1 MTTIT
6 PMTTDKSLL
15 PIASARMDQSARAA
29 FPEAM
34 PAPISPRPATRRL
47 AVFAVL
53 LLAACIPVGCSKS
66 APPPSP
72 PPPAVTVTEPLDH
85 EVADWD
91 EYTGHLQSPQAAN
104 VAARISGFLTET
116 PFKEGSLV
124 RQGDVLFVLDDR
136 PFKADLDNKR
146 ATVTKD
152 EAQVTLTKAQLARY
166 EDLLKKHAI
175 SQQDYDTNKANYEQS
190 VAQVA
195 ADKAAT
201 ETAQLNLDW
210 TRVTAPISGR
220 VGRLNVTVGNL
231 VNGGAGQATLLTSVV
246 SVDPMYC
253 YVPVPERAFLKYQTY
268 AARDKQAGVRDAKIP
283 CYVRLENETT
293 FPHAG
298 IIDFIDNSLD
308 TGTGTI
314 LLRGVIPNS
323 DGALTP
329 GLFASMRINGG
340 GPYRTLLVPDLAIG
354 TQQNERFL
362 LVVEAD
368 GTVASRK
375 IKLGLLFG
383 KLRSVVDGLKPH
395 DRVVI
400 NGLQMA
406 IPGTK
411 VNPKEEPIPEED
423 VRALEALASGSTS
436 IPPSARR
443 PIALVPNPADA
454 RP

>member
-1 MTTIT
+1 
-6 PMTTDKSLL
+6 MTTDKSL
-15 PIASARMDQSARAA
+15 PPMANTPPDPHSDAPATG
-29 FPEAM
+29 F
-34 PAPISPRPATRRL
+34 PAPSTRPWVSA
-47 AVFAVL
+47 L
-53 LLAACIPVGCSKS
+53 LILAALLPLGCGKE
-66 APPPSP
+66 APPPVP
-72 PPPAVTVTEPLDH
+72 PPPAVTVTEPLER
-85 EVADWD
+85 EVTDWD

-104 VAARISGFLTET
+104 VAARISGFITST

-124 RQGDVLFVLDDR
+124 HQGDVLFVIDDR

-152 EAQVTLTKAQLARY
+152 EAQVTLTKAQLSRY
-166 EDLLKKHAI
+166 EDLLKKRAI
-175 SQQDYDTNKANYEQS
+175 SQQDYDTNKASYDQA
-190 VAQVA
+190 VAQLA
-195 ADKAAT
+195 ADQAGV

-253 YVPVPERAFLKYQTY
+253 FVPVPERAFLKYQTY
-268 AARDKQAGVRDAKIP
+268 AAREKQAGVRDAKIP
-283 CYVRLENETT
+283 CYVRLENETN
-293 FPHAG
+293 FPHVG
-298 IIDFIDNSLD
+298 IIDFIDNTLD
-308 TGTGTI
+308 PGTGTI
-314 LLRGVIPNS
+314 LLRGVIPNP

-340 GPYRTLLVPDLAIG
+340 GSYKTLLVPDMAVG
-354 TQQNERFL
+354 TEQNERFL
-362 LVVEAD
+362 LVVD
-368 GTVASRK
+368 SDNTVSSRK

-406 IPGTK
+406 VPGMK
-411 VNPKEEPIPEED
+411 VNPKEERIPEEY
-423 VRALEALASGSTS
+423 VHALDAAASGSTNG
-436 IPPSARR
+436 PPPAER
-443 PIALVPNPADA
+443 PIALSPKTF
-454 RP
+454 

>member
-1 MTTIT
+1 MK
-6 PMTTDKSLL
+6 TDKCHRQM
-15 PIASARMDQSARAA
+15 ASDRPDQYSERP
-29 FPEAM
+29 F
-34 PAPISPRPATRRL
+34 SGFPRPFARVWAPALLTF
-47 AVFAVL
+47 AAVL
-53 LLAACIPVGCSKS
+53 PLGCRKD
-66 APPPSP
+66 APPPP
-72 PPPAVTVTEPLDH
+72 PPPPTVTVTEPLEH
-85 EVADWD
+85 EVTDWD

-104 VAARISGFLTET
+104 VAARISGFITDT

-124 RQGDVLFVLDDR
+124 RKGDVLFVIDDR

-166 EDLLKKHAI
+166 DDLLKKRAI
-175 SQQDYDTNKANYEQS
+175 SQQDYDSNKASYEQAL
-190 VAQVA
+190 AQLA
-195 ADKAAT
+195 ADQAAT

-253 YVPVPERAFLKYQTY
+253 FVPVPERAFLKYQAY

-293 FPHAG
+293 FPHVG
-298 IIDFIDNSLD
+298 IIDFIDNNLD

-314 LLRGVIPNS
+314 LLRGVIPNR

-340 GPYRTLLVPDLAIG
+340 GSYKTLLVPDMAIG
-354 TQQNERFL
+354 TEQNERFL
-362 LVVEAD
+362 LIVGPDNMV
-368 GTVASRK
+368 SSQK

-411 VNPKEEPIPEED
+411 VDPRDQPIPEED
-423 VRALEALASGSTS
+423 VRALDAAASGSTNG
-436 IPPSARR
+436 PQTAER
-443 PIALVPNPADA
+443 PIALSPKTTAA

>member
-1 MTTIT
+1 MMTDHSLP
-6 PMTTDKSLL
+6 PMSPLPDFSL
-15 PIASARMDQSARAA
+15 S
-29 FPEAM
+29 FG
-34 PAPISPRPATRRL
+34 RRWTSVFLIL
-47 AVFAVL
+47 AAVL
-53 LLAACIPVGCSKS
+53 SHGCRKD
-66 APPPSP
+66 APPPPP
-72 PPPAVTVTEPLDH
+72 PPPAVTVTEPLER
-85 EVADWD
+85 EVTDWD

-104 VAARISGFLTET
+104 VAARISGFITDT

-124 RQGDVLFVLDDR
+124 RKGDVLFVIDER

-166 EDLLKKHAI
+166 DDLLKKHAI
-175 SQQDYDTNKANYEQS
+175 SQQDYDTNKANYEQAL
-190 VAQVA
+190 AQVA
-195 ADKAAT
+195 ADQAAN

-253 YVPVPERAFLKYQTY
+253 FVPVPERAFLKYQTY

-283 CYVRLENETT
+283 CYVRLENETA
-293 FPHAG
+293 FQHVG
-298 IIDFIDNSLD
+298 IIDFIDNTLD

-314 LLRGVIPNS
+314 LLRGVIPNP

-329 GLFASMRINGG
+329 GLFASMRINGSG
-340 GPYRTLLVPDLAIG
+340 AYKTLLVPDMAIG
-354 TQQNERFL
+354 TEQNERFL
-362 LVVEAD
+362 LVVGPD
-368 GTVASRK
+368 NIVSSRK

-395 DRVVI
+395 ERVVI

-406 IPGTK
+406 IPGAK
-411 VNPKEEPIPEED
+411 VDPTNQPIPEEY
-423 VRALEALASGSTS
+423 VRALDAAASGSTNG
-436 IPPSARR
+436 PLTAVR
-443 PIALVPNPADA
+443 PIALSPKTKAA

>member
-1 MTTIT
+1 
-6 PMTTDKSLL
+6 MTTDKCPAPMAIAAAHRYSQAPASDFRRPSKLPWAGPLL
-15 PIASARMDQSARAA
+15 ILAA
-29 FPEAM
+29 FLP
-34 PAPISPRPATRRL
+34 L
-47 AVFAVL
+47 
-53 LLAACIPVGCSKS
+53 GCGKE
-66 APPPSP
+66 APPPAP
-72 PPPAVTVTEPLDH
+72 PPPAVTVTEPLER
-85 EVADWD
+85 EVTDWD

-104 VAARISGFLTET
+104 VAARISGFITET

-124 RQGDVLFVLDDR
+124 RQGDVLFVIDDR

-152 EAQVTLTKAQLARY
+152 EAQVTLTKAQLTRY
-166 EDLLKKHAI
+166 EDLLKKRAI
-175 SQQDYDTNKANYEQS
+175 SQQDYDTNRANYEQA

-220 VGRLNVTVGNL
+220 VGRLLVTVGNL

-253 YVPVPERAFLKYQTY
+253 FVPVPERAFLKYQAY
-268 AARDKQAGVRDAKIP
+268 AAREKHAGVRDARIP
-283 CYVRLENETT
+283 CYVRLENETN
-293 FPHAG
+293 FPHVG
-298 IIDFIDNSLD
+298 IIDFIDNNLD
-308 TGTGTI
+308 PGTGTI
-314 LLRGVIPNS
+314 LLRGVIPNP

-340 GPYRTLLVPDLAIG
+340 GSYKTLLVPDLAIG
-354 TQQNERFL
+354 TEQNERFL
-362 LVVEAD
+362 LVVGPD
-368 GTVASRK
+368 NTVSSRK

-383 KLRSVVDGLKPH
+383 KLRSVVEGLNPH

-406 IPGTK
+406 VPGNK
-411 VNPKEEPIPEED
+411 VNPTEERIPDDD
-423 VRALEALASGSTS
+423 VRALDAASSGSTNG
-436 IPPSARR
+436 PQKAER
-443 PIALVPNPADA
+443 PIALSPKTTSA